1 MRTALALCTGIS
13 ILLSAGCASATF
25 PTRPDSDLIAMST
38 EQRLDY
44 LSRATQYIR
53 ANQAHPPRLSQG
65 ELQLTHQI
73 FDTAVMPVFQAM
85 IQRDGYYFASEIY
98 SLAVAREPSEKYAF
112 VWAKTIQQSAL
123 ADPTFKQLYSRFA
136 FPPFGLDSR
145 FHTLV
150 DLDEQLKAGLY
161 SLAEHGN
168 PPACAAV
175 VDDPQLKESVVSAC
189 AAVPGSTQG
198 TYARAKGIAE
208 QQRAAEN
215 EALRRYQADHA
226 SDVARAQAVLQR
238 CAAAGIPNPT
248 IDQAKL
254 MRLVDDW
261 QDASP
266 GRKLSERD
274 NAASTEAYIRQLED
288 SIAARAEARS
298 IAQGVAVTPV
308 LTPRVYMALVKRQC
322 GIRD

>member
-1 MRTALALCTGIS
+1 
-13 ILLSAGCASATF
+13 
-25 PTRPDSDLIAMST
+25 MST

-44 LSRATQYIR
+44 LSQAIQYIR
-53 ANQAHPPRLSQG
+53 LNQAHLPQLSQG
-65 ELQLTHQI
+65 ELQLTHQV
-73 FDTAVMPVFQAM
+73 FDKAVMPVFRAM
-85 IQRDGYYFASEIY
+85 IQRDGYYFATEIY
-98 SLAVAREPSEKYAF
+98 SLTVARESTEEYAF

-123 ADPTFKQLYSRFA
+123 ADPGFKQLYSRFT

-150 DLDEQLKAGLY
+150 DLDEELKTGLY
-161 SLAEHGN
+161 GLAEHGD

-175 VDDPQLKESVVSAC
+175 ADDLQLKESVVSAC
-189 AAVPGSTQG
+189 AAVPGRAQG
-198 TYARAKGIAE
+198 TYARSKGIAE
-208 QQRAAEN
+208 QQRAAED
-215 EALRRYQADHA
+215 EARRRYQADHT
-226 SDVARAQAVLQR
+226 SDVTRALDVQQR
-238 CAAAGIPNPT
+238 CAAAGVPNPT
-248 IDQAKL
+248 IDQGKL
-254 MRLVDDW
+254 MGLVDDW

-266 GRKLSERD
+266 GRKLTERD

-308 LTPRVYMALVKRQC
+308 LTPRVYMALVRPQC